1 MKKMKK
7 MKNRTKI
14 GKLMAGMLMAG
25 SLLMASCDSYL
36 DIQPVG
42 KVIPNTLAEHR
53 ALLTTVYNTKLMDKS
68 VTELRTDIAQVNP
81 SSSTSFNTYGEI
93 EIWNDLNPKAG
104 TREFTWDKYYTNIFY
119 ANAII
124 DKGEKMTEGS
134 AEDIRQLIG
143 EAHLMRAYMH
153 FILVNLYGQPYT
165 KAGAPETKAVPVK
178 WDLDL
183 EAVPV
188 RSTVSEVYAA
198 ILADIESARTLMNRE
213 EWEEAYRYRFST
225 RSVDALE
232 ARVHLYM
239 GNWQAAYDAAQRVLA
254 QQPALEDLN
263 KADSKLPCD
272 YRSAEMITA
281 YELFN
286 DDVTSS
292 LILTPAFIAT
302 YDASGDLRPAKYFT
316 RSEEGHT
323 ISIKSGKAE
332 QKCTFRTGELYLTAA
347 EAAARLNQLPAARQ
361 HLLKL
366 MEKRYNAAGY
376 AAKKKT
382 VEQLPADALL
392 TEILSERAREL
403 AVEGH
408 RWFDLRRTTRE
419 RIEKTV
425 KDKRY
430 VLEQDDARY
439 TLRIPQAAI
448 EANPGLLN

>member
-1 MKKMKK
+1 MKK

-25 SLLMASCDSYL
+25 SLMLASCDSYL

-42 KVIPNTLAEHR
+42 KVIPNSLAEHR
-53 ALLTTVYNTKLMDKS
+53 ALLTTVYDTKLMDKA
-68 VTELRTDIAQVNP
+68 VTELRTDLAQVNP
-81 SSSTSFNTYGEI
+81 SSTTSFNTYGEI
-93 EIWNDLNPKAG
+93 EIWNDLHPKAG

-134 AEDIRQLIG
+134 LDDIHQLMG
-143 EAHLMRAYMH
+143 EAHLLRAYMH
-153 FILVNLYGQPYT
+153 FTLVNLYGQPYT
-165 KAGAPETKAVPVK
+165 KPGAPDTKAVPVK
-178 WDLDL
+178 LSLDL
-183 EAVPV
+183 EEVPV
-188 RSTVSEVYAA
+188 RSTVSEVYST
-198 ILADIESARTLMNRE
+198 ILSDIEQARALMNRQQ
-213 EWEEAYRYRFST
+213 WEEPYRYRFSA
-225 RSVDALE
+225 RAVDAME
-232 ARVHLYM
+232 ARVRLYM
-239 GNWQAAYDAAQRVLA
+239 GQWEEAYNAAERVLS

-263 KADSKLPCD
+263 KKDCKLPCD

-286 DDVTSS
+286 DDVTSA

-302 YDASGDLRPAKYFT
+302 YDAGADLRLGKYFT

-347 EAAARLNQLPAARQ
+347 EAAARLNRLPAARQ
-361 HLLKL
+361 RLLQL
-366 MEKRYNAAGY
+366 MEKRYTAAGY

-382 VEQLPADALL
+382 VEQLSADALL

-408 RWFDLRRTTRE
+408 RWFDLRRTTRG